1 MSNITIIGLG
11 PGPPRHLTV
20 AARRALLREKPLFF
34 KTKDHPAAL
43 YCRRRGVHF
52 QALDRFAAAPRLIGP
67 ILLSAA
73 AQHPRIGYALPGHPL
88 EGDLA
93 VDYLL
98 RRAPASGHRVKIIPG
113 VAHSPPGAGAS
124 LQRLERIMTLLRSPR
139 GCPWD
144 REQTH
149 RSLRGCLIEEAY
161 EVIAAIERDDYTAL
175 KEELG
180 DLLLQV
186 VFHSEI
192 AREEGRFDLEAVV
205 DGIAA
210 KLIRRHPHVFGISRE
225 STPAGAIGRW
235 EQVKEL
241 EKGAGAAG
249 RIQVDPA
256 LPALLRAYK
265 IQQKAAALGFDWP
278 SLEGAVEKLKEE
290 AVELKDAYLQ
300 GLPGRIEEEFGDFLF
315 AAVNVAR
322 FLKLNPEMAL
332 EKALRKF
339 LTRFAHVSAR
349 VAVTNR
355 PFSSFSLEQLDRWW
369 EEAKVEREKIA
380 KKQESS
386 R

>member
-1 MSNITIIGLG
+1 
-11 PGPPRHLTV
+11 
-20 AARRALLREKPLFF
+20 
-34 KTKDHPAAL
+34 
-43 YCRRRGVHF
+43 
-52 QALDRFAAAPRLIGP
+52 
-67 ILLSAA
+67 
-73 AQHPRIGYALPGHPL
+73 
-88 EGDLA
+88 
-93 VDYLL
+93 
-98 RRAPASGHRVKIIPG
+98 
-113 VAHSPPGAGAS
+113 
-124 LQRLERIMTLLRSPR
+124 
-139 GCPWD
+139 
-144 REQTH
+144 
-149 RSLRGCLIEEAY
+149 
-161 EVIAAIERDDYTAL
+161 
-175 KEELG
+175 
-180 DLLLQV
+180 
-186 VFHSEI
+186 
-192 AREEGRFDLEAVV
+192 
-205 DGIAA
+205 
-210 KLIRRHPHVFGISRE
+210 
-225 STPAGAIGRW
+225 
-235 EQVKEL
+235 
-241 EKGAGAAG
+241 

>member
-1 MSNITIIGLG
+1 MGTIVIIGLG
-11 PGPPRHLTV
+11 PGHTRHLTA
-20 AARRALLREKPLFF
+20 AARRALLLGQPLYFQS
-34 KTKDHPAAL
+34 KGHPAAR
-43 YCRRRGVHF
+43 YCMERGVRFH
-52 QALDRFAAAPRLIGP
+52 ALDRFAAAPRTTGR

-73 AQHPRIGYALPGHPL
+73 VRQPRINFAVPGNPL
-88 EGDLA
+88 DGDLA
-93 VDYLL
+93 VKYLL
-98 RRAPASGHRVKIIPG
+98 RRVPFRGHRIKIIPG
-113 VAHSPPGAGAS
+113 VSLMPPGGNAA
-124 LQRLERIMTLLRSPR
+124 LRHLEKIMTLLRSPR

-144 REQTH
+144 RKQTH

-161 EVIAAIERDDYTAL
+161 EVVAAIEREDDAAL

-192 AREEGRFDLEAVV
+192 ASEEGRFDLDAVI

-210 KLIRRHPHVFGISRE
+210 KLIRRHPHVFGTGRVTS
-225 STPAGAIGRW
+225 PAGAVGRW

-249 RIQVDPA
+249 RMQVDPA
-256 LPALLRAYK
+256 LPALLRAHK
-265 IQQKAAALGFDWP
+265 IQQNAASLGFDWP

-290 AVELKDAYLQ
+290 AAELKDAYLQ
-300 GLPGRIEEEFGDFLF
+300 GVPGRIEEEFGDFLF

-332 EKALRKF
+332 GKALRKF
-339 LTRFAHVSAR
+339 LARFAYVSAR
-349 VAVTNR
+349 VAGTNR

-369 EEAKVEREKIA
+369 EEAKVKGKIVN
-380 KKQESS
+380 KQESLT
-386 R
+386 